1 MGYGFC
7 IKNNPCDEVAIRL
20 GRPPEPVHEA
30 MKQLHPE
37 HFKSEDWDP
46 TEGTFYLRGSGH
58 YTGGYDSQL
67 PCLRGVPP
75 EMFSM
80 VLNTV
85 ALMRDAPDVD
95 AEEDA
100 EEEADEGLIMQA
112 IEGFLQPLRA
122 KLSGITKWNGAL
134 LDKSQDARQEHAKT
148 YRDGQISILTE
159 IVQELEAFS
168 EEPQPSADDT

>member
-7 IKNNPCDEVAIRL
+7 IKDNPCDEVAIRL

-30 MKQLHPE
+30 MKTLHPN
-37 HFKSEDWDP
+37 HFRSEDWDP
-46 TEGTFYLRGSGH
+46 AEGTFYLRGSVH

-85 ALMRDAPDVD
+85 ALMRESPD
-95 AEEDA
+95 EDGSEGA

-122 KLSGITKWNGAL
+122 KLSGITNWDSTL
-134 LDKSQDARQEHAKT
+134 LDRPRNAHQEHAKV
-148 YRDGQISILTE
+148 YRDGQVSILTE
-159 IVQELEAFS
+159 VIQELEGFLERS
-168 EEPQPSADDT
+168 QPSTDGT